1 MLTVEIKSNEKLIT
15 KIEIVNKGKADRDY
29 IGDDWRKYKYAVTQY
44 VNNEVVT
51 TYTGVVHHERGDGA
65 EYLVSLVLEDYLQE
79 NGFHDDEEDYDD
91 NE

>member
-15 KIEIVNKGKADRDY
+15 KIEIVNKGKTDRDY
-29 IGDDWRKYKYAVTQY
+29 GDDWRKYKYAVTQY
-44 VNNEVVT
+44 VNNEVVA